1 MEDSMQKIDAILE
14 RNKRV
19 EFDKAWEVSFTRRL
33 VIVVI
38 TYAVAVVWLLLIDET
53 IPLLKA
59 VVPVAGYILSTLSL
73 PFIKK
78 SWIKK
83 RES

>member
-1 MEDSMQKIDAILE
+1 MQKIDAILE